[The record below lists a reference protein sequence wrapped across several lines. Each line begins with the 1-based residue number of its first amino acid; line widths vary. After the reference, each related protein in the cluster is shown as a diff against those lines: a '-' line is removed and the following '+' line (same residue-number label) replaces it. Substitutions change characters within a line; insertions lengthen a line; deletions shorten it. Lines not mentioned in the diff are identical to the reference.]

1 MEEVARAARIRS
13 AGAAADGERRARLPI
28 GERVSALPPTLH
40 KKVQQAIL
48 HSHGHSLVAAS
59 LHARLESCRTAFEL
73 QKFII
78 RNAGS
83 FSKLALL
90 GVRLEMMALS
100 FHGAEGRRLQE
111 EEAAAASA
119 AAAAAAAAAGA
130 ADEAGAA
137 VRPQPPPGGRPRSA
151 VTGGSRARRARTSRR
166 PASARVSSRQ
176 PYQPPPAPPPFT
188 ARPAPPRPPGV
199 GLPDWMKQALT
210 YRECEGGRPLRPPHV
225 EEEPTAQRPR
235 AAGTPR
241 SSKATQPRAA
251 RPATAPAAA
260 RTKTAGSSGRAERV
274 AATGPRCML
283 SPKLLKSWL
292 RDDHRIEFAPP
303 PVLRH

>member
-13 AGAAADGERRARLPI
+13 AGAAADGERRARLPL

-59 LHARLESCRTAFEL
+59 LNARLEGCRTAFEL

-100 FHGAEGRRLQE
+100 FHGAEGRRQ

-119 AAAAAAAAAGA
+119 DEA

-137 VRPQPPPGGRPRSA
+137 VRPQPPPSGRPRSA

-176 PYQPPPAPPPFT
+176 PYQPPPAPPPFR

-225 EEEPTAQRPR
+225 EEEPAQRPR

-260 RTKTAGSSGRAERV
+260 RTKTAGSGGGRAERV
-274 AATGPRCML
+274 AAAGPRCML
-283 SPKLLKSWL
+283 PPKLLKSWL

-303 PVLRH
+303 PVLVTH

>member
-90 GVRLEMMALS
+90 GVRLLAR
-100 FHGAEGRRLQE
+100 GR
-111 EEAAAASA
+111 AAADQFQTPGRGAS
-119 AAAAAAAAAGA
+119 
-130 ADEAGAA
+130 
-137 VRPQPPPGGRPRSA
+137 R
-151 VTGGSRARRARTSRR
+151 
-166 PASARVSSRQ
+166 
-176 PYQPPPAPPPFT
+176 
-188 ARPAPPRPPGV
+188 
-199 GLPDWMKQALT
+199 
-210 YRECEGGRPLRPPHV
+210 
-225 EEEPTAQRPR
+225 
-235 AAGTPR
+235 
-241 SSKATQPRAA
+241 
-251 RPATAPAAA
+251 
-260 RTKTAGSSGRAERV
+260 
-274 AATGPRCML
+274 
-283 SPKLLKSWL
+283 
-292 RDDHRIEFAPP
+292 
-303 PVLRH
+303 